1 MIRVIRVFISL
12 HFYNIGWQLPV
23 ITVTCTGGPP
33 PAPFYITFFAEE
45 VNNSKLYS
53 FFKETASSC
62 ITTTQPEEGALKQQN
77 ELDLIFN

>member
-45 VNNSKLYS
+45 VNNSKLYY

-62 ITTTQPEEGALKQQN
+62 IVTAQPEEGALKQQN